1 MSKKKEISKDNVAPR
16 DGYDNTGTQGKDS
29 LSDDA
34 FTGSSKKPAE
44 QNKQTPKAEVSKSKA
59 VALTFE
65 LSAAPIVYA
74 ESKIDITE
82 DVIKAYDKKYPG
94 K

>member
-29 LSDDA
+29 LSDDS

-44 QNKQTPKAEVSKSKA
+44 QNGNSESGTGSSSKSFPDLK
-59 VALTFE
+59 
-65 LSAAPIVYA
+65 
-74 ESKIDITE
+74 TE
-82 DVIKAYDKKYPG
+82 E
-94 K
+94 